1 MFYIPG
7 STVSRLD
14 STYYKPSPDLYF
26 WDVPPVFNLYSACI
40 SPTVSLVSHCIT
52 VYLSTSSNFAAGPL
66 YPAVSHC
73 IQLYPYV
80 SSCIQLYPAVS
91 HRIPPPPSKTGY
103 GQKYTLQGRAILH
116 IHTCMYMYLC
126 IGIGGGEA
134 ICIYKSRNVHVHVPI
149 YTTHYPIYTT
159 FIKNLCLCIYHD
171 QNEGCMLCK
180 C

>member
-1 MFYIPG
+1 M
-7 STVSRLD
+7 SRLY
-14 STYYKPSPDLYF
+14 STCI
-26 WDVPPVFNLYSACI
+26 PPVSHPPYPWY
-40 SPTVSLVSHCIT
+40 PTVSLYIYLHLATLQQVHCIP
-52 VYLSTSSNFAAGPL
+52 LSLT
-66 YPAVSHC
+66 
-73 IQLYPYV
+73 V
-80 SSCIQLYPAVS
+80 SSCIRTYLAVS
-91 HRIPPPPSKTGY
+91 SCIPLYLTVSPPPPSKTGY